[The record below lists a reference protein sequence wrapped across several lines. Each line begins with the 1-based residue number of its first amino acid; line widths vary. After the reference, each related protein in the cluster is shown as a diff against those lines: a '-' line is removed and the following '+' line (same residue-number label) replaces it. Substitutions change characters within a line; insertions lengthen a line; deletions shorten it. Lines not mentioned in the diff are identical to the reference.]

1 MVFRYRGTR
10 YPVQQFRR
18 EMDRL
23 LSGFVGNVSDGGWPL
38 TGRRQV
44 PVNVWE
50 DSEAVSV
57 EMELPGVKSDEIEV
71 SVVGTELSLKVNR
84 PEDQEDDV
92 TYHRRERGTGSF
104 ARVLRLPSEV
114 DADNVEADLTGGI
127 LTVRLPKQAA
137 ARPKKIKVAAG
148 G

>member
-23 LSGFVGNVSDGGWPL
+23 LSGFVGNVADGSWPL
-38 TGRRQV
+38 AGRRQV
-44 PVNVWE
+44 PVNMWE

-57 EMELPGVKSDEIEV
+57 ELELPGVKSDEIEV

-84 PEDQEDDV
+84 PEEQEPDV
-92 TYHRRERGTGSF
+92 TYHRRERGVGSF

-114 DADNVEADLTGGI
+114 NADRVEADLTGGI
-127 LTVRLPKQAA
+127 LTVRLPNLAA
-137 ARPKKIKVAAG
+137 ARPRKIKVSPG
-148 G
+148 D